1 MPLFLMS
8 ISSET
13 LTATRALALQAR
25 RNIIHMAWKSKGPHV
40 GTALSCTDFLGV
52 LYGAVLRL
60 DDWDARDIFILS
72 KGHGAMSLY
81 GTLAAKGI
89 IDPVLMD
96 LYCQDKGTL
105 PGHLDRFSVKGVEVS
120 AGSLG
125 HGFNVGL
132 GLAHAFKLQ
141 GVDRKV
147 YVVIGDG
154 ELQEG
159 SIWEGLLFASK
170 LGLDNFTVLLDRN
183 DLQGYGR
190 PSEICSMEPVA
201 AKVDAFGWDVKE
213 VNGHDHAALLEAINE
228 PRRGLPRFIIGR
240 TIKGKGV
247 SFMEDQLVWHY
258 YIVTDEF
265 RQQALEEL
273 V

>member
-1 MPLFLMS
+1 MS
-8 ISSET
+8 ISTET
-13 LTATRALALQAR
+13 LAKTKDLAVRTR
-25 RNIIHMAWKSKGPHV
+25 RNIIDMAWRSKGPHV
-40 GTALSCTDFLGV
+40 GTALSCTDFLAV

-60 DDWDARDIFILS
+60 ENWDQRDIFILS

-81 GTLAAKGI
+81 GTLAATGI
-89 IDPVLMD
+89 IDPTL
-96 LYCQDKGTL
+96 LEKYCQDKGSL

-132 GLAHAFKLQ
+132 GLAHGFKLR
-141 GVDRKV
+141 GEDRKV

-190 PSEICSMEPVA
+190 PSEICSLEPVA

-213 VNGHDHAALLEAINE
+213 VDGHDHAALLQAITA
-228 PRRGLPRFIIGR
+228 PRRGLPRFIVGR
-240 TIKGKGV
+240 TTKGKGV

-258 YIVTDEF
+258 FIVTDDF
-265 RQQALEEL
+265 RKQALEEL
-273 V
+273 Q

>member
-1 MPLFLMS
+1 MS

-13 LTATRALALQAR
+13 LAATRALALAVR
-25 RNIIHMAWKSKGPHV
+25 RHVIDMAWRSKGPHV
-40 GTALSCTDFLGV
+40 GTALSCTDYLAV

-60 DDWDARDIFILS
+60 DPWENRDIFILS

-89 IDPVLMD
+89 IHAQLLVG
-96 LYCQDKGTL
+96 YCQDKGSL
-105 PGHLDRFSVKGVEVS
+105 PGHLDRYSVPGVEVS

-132 GLAHAFKLQ
+132 GLAHGFKLR
-141 GVDRKV
+141 GEDRKV

-159 SIWEGLLFASK
+159 SIWEGLLFATK

-183 DLQGYGR
+183 DLQGYGL
-190 PSEICSMEPVA
+190 PSELCAIEPVA
-201 AKVDAFGWDVKE
+201 AKIEAFGWDVAE
-213 VNGHDHAALLEAINE
+213 VDGHDHAALLAAITA
-228 PRRGLPRFIIGR
+228 PRRGLPRFIVGR
-240 TIKGKGV
+240 TTKGKGV

-258 YIVTDEF
+258 FIVTDDH
-265 RQQALEEL
+265 RRQALEEL
-273 V
+273 Q